1 MGKCW
6 IKISRLEWKLTSTE
20 RERKK
25 RQKKN
30 IRFVDIHRQEN
41 ALSYKKGIRFVQA
54 AVINNS
60 IRLGVPISHELI
72 YNQCLPKIK
81 CIQGL

>member
-6 IKISRLEWKLTSTE
+6 MKISRLEWKLTSTE
-20 RERKK
+20 MEKKK
-25 RQKKN
+25 RQTKN
-30 IRFVDIHRQEN
+30 IRFVDIHGQEN
-41 ALSYKKGIRFVQA
+41 ALSHKKGIRFVQA

-60 IRLGVPISHELI
+60 IRLGVPISQELI